1 MPSLSFVVA
10 PLRTKRWTKREMDVY
25 QSDSSSVDNLA
36 YLGTLDPILAKA
48 VAVFFFLTITE
59 FLKFKMLRRVVYM
72 TVVIA
77 AFYGLIKGEFAK
89 TIFQV

>member
-1 MPSLSFVVA
+1 
-10 PLRTKRWTKREMDVY
+10 
-25 QSDSSSVDNLA
+25 
-36 YLGTLDPILAKA
+36 
-48 VAVFFFLTITE
+48 
-59 FLKFKMLRRVVYM
+59 MLLRVVYM